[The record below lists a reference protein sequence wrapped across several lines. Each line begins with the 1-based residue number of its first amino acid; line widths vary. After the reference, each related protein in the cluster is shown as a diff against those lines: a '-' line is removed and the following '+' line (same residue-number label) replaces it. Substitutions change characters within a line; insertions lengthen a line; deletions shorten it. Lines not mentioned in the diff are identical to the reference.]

1 MKWKSR
7 KFISWAIITALI
19 FVCLF
24 NNNITEQTFQVLIMF
39 IVPIY
44 FGANVIDKKINNNKE

>member
-7 KFISWAIITALI
+7 KFIAWAVITAML
-19 FVCLF
+19 FVCLMINKIDSSAF
-24 NNNITEQTFQVLIMF
+24 TTLLMF

-44 FGANVIDKKINNNKE
+44 FGANIVDKKINKEN

>member
-7 KFISWAIITALI
+7 KFISWALITAGI

-24 NNNITEQTFQVLIMF
+24 TNHITEQTFQVLVMF

-44 FGANVIDKKINNNKE
+44 FGANVIDKKINKEL